1 MLEKEQPIRVL
12 HVFNWFNQGGIE
24 NFVMNVYRNIDRTK
38 IQFDFAFPTNKKGYF
53 DDEVRSMGGRIYF
66 FDSDSKSLWNYYKNL
81 SRIIKDNGPY
91 AAIHSHIY
99 YFSGYILLIAR
110 LCGIPIRISHS
121 HETLKGR
128 KQTIVRRLYQN
139 IMRSL
144 IKINATSWL
153 CCSEDAGRVVFGDN
167 IPYQVLYNGI
177 DTKRFLF
184 NDEMR
189 EQIRRKII
197 PNGGLLLLNIGRF
210 AEQKNH
216 RFIISIFSEL
226 LKKRP
231 DAHLLLI
238 GTGELK
244 QEIEQLIESKGLKD
258 GVTILS
264 NIKNTQDYYSASDV
278 FILPSLYEG
287 MGIVVVEAQASG
299 LPVFISDKVTQ
310 EVKATDIIE
319 YLPIEN
325 GSEQM
330 WVRKILDIKV
340 PLSSRPLY
348 NKLFELTHFDV
359 NKTVKDLTTIYLSK
373 SE

>member
-53 DDEVRSMGGRIYF
+53 DDEVISMGGRIYF

-110 LCGIPIRISHS
+110 LCDIPIRISHS

-144 IKINATSWL
+144 IKINATNWL
-153 CCSEDAGRVVFGDN
+153 CCSEDAGRVVFGNN
-167 IPYQVLYNGI
+167 IPFQVLYNGI

-184 NDEMR
+184 NGEMR

-216 RFIISIFSEL
+216 RFIISMFSEL
-226 LKKRP
+226 LKNRP

-238 GTGELK
+238 GTGDLK
-244 QEIEQLIESKGLKD
+244 QEIEQLIDSKGLID
-258 GVTILS
+258 NVTILS

-299 LPVFISDKVTQ
+299 LPVLISDKVTQ

-319 YLPIEN
+319 YLPIER
-325 GSEQM
+325 GSELM

-340 PLSSRPLY
+340 PLSSRPQY
-348 NKLFELTHFDV
+348 NKLLELTPFEV
-359 NKTVKDLTTIYLSK
+359 NKTVNDLTTIYLSK